1 MVCLLIGALQTDVSD
16 EAKVQAL
23 VAGAVKWGGGVDLYV
38 NNAWKFAFGSVNS
51 VSNSGMPTMVTSH
64 PAPEA
69 LFTPLLCANITFT
82 STVLMSL
89 YSISS
94 FSSLS
99 FWAMRLL
106 Q

>member
-1 MVCLLIGALQTDVSD
+1 MCLGPPHLPLAYLINDALQTDVSD

-23 VAGAVKWGGGVDLYV
+23 VAGAVKWGGSVDLYV
-38 NNAWKFAFGSVNS
+38 NNAWKFAFGNVNS

-69 LFTPLLCANITFT
+69 LCTPALCKHHVHLHRTG
-82 STVLMSL
+82 VL

-94 FSSLS
+94 F
-99 FWAMRLL
+99 W
-106 Q
+106 